1 VSPDLDAFARKDG
14 VRYLPDAAML
24 ADERTVAFL
33 ERNLLG

>member
-1 VSPDLDAFARKDG
+1 